1 MHLFRFR
8 LSHRKNKNPAGHG
21 VPEDCRT
28 RIFARLC
35 VVALTEVKPSKVC
48 ERAKVPCENTD
59 GACIRLQITSTIQ
72 IESSLLLRHEVG
84 CLHLFLSSHR
94 KSKAPTGH
102 GVPEDVRKRIF
113 ARLCVVALAEVRL
126 QITITYS
133 DSKLLLLG
141 REEDDCI
148 SSGRRAGKARIRL
161 ATACRRIPGSKTIQQ
176 HIHTALCCR
185 AHPRM
190 QHRDS

>member
-1 MHLFRFR
+1 MLSRSRLNAFKLHHRRSLKRSTGGNQEKYVNCRKDLVKIPSLYLPSDHNHILRF
-8 LSHRKNKNPAGHG
+8 HG

-28 RIFARLC
+28 
-35 VVALTEVKPSKVC
+35 S
-48 ERAKVPCENTD
+48 
-59 GACIRLQITSTIQ
+59 
-72 IESSLLLRHEVG
+72 
-84 CLHLFLSSHR
+84 
-94 KSKAPTGH
+94 
-102 GVPEDVRKRIF
+102 IF
-113 ARLCVVALAEVRL
+113 ARLCVVALADVRL